1 MTLAQAGMRDAFA
14 VLVQRHA
21 QRVFNLCSRFANDA
35 QQGQELAQD
44 TWVAVWQSRERY
56 QVDSDFGAWL
66 VTVALN
72 RCRNHSR
79 HAKVVAA
86 HTSQG
91 NIDDA
96 VTAGRE
102 YSPEQLDRLLTD
114 ERRRKVRRALAELS
128 APMREALLLRFAEEL
143 RYDQMTSATGTG
155 EATLRSRVHHGLK
168 LLKKKLEDHA

>member
-14 VLVQRHA
+14 TLVRRHA
-21 QRVFNLCSRFANDA
+21 QRVFNLCARFANDA

-44 TWVAVWQSRERY
+44 TWVSIWQSRDRY
-56 QVDSDFGAWL
+56 RADSDFGSWL

-79 HAKVVAA
+79 HVKVAA
-86 HTSQG
+86 AYSAREG
-91 NIDDA
+91 IDQA
-96 VTAGRE
+96 TPSRHG
-102 YSPEQLDRLLTD
+102 YSPEQLDALLVE
-114 ERRRKVRRALAELS
+114 ERRRRVRAALAELS

-143 RYDQMTSATGTG
+143 RYDEMTSATGAG